1 MVKYTV
7 TLIFILLFGYAI
19 DGWRNFFS
27 KTYEE
32 VVEAYIS
39 ALNHNDSDQLSSLI
53 APNHE
58 ATVDL
63 QNKIAKY
70 GGIKLDNIQISYM
83 STENPYYLTARLQFE
98 IGREDGTRGIITDEL
113 YLQREGDEWFLVM
126 GTTTANPIP
135 NPVTAP

>member
-1 MVKYTV
+1 MIPV
-7 TLIFILLFGYAI
+7 LLLGCAANS
-19 DGWRNFFS
+19 WSNPFS
-27 KTYEE
+27 NSYETPEE
-32 VVEAYIS
+32 VVEAYLA
-39 ALNHNDSDQLSSLI
+39 ALSNNDENKLSSLI

-70 GGIKLDNIQISYM
+70 GGIKLDNMQISYM
-83 STENPYYLTARLQFE
+83 PTENPYYLTARLQFE
-98 IGREDGTRGIITDEL
+98 IGREDETRGMITDEL